1 MARFLL
7 THNVLIESQDQA
19 VDGLRQLAAS
29 LPPELKWVNSWW
41 IPDLSRMICEWE
53 APDLRSVQAALQP
66 FQESAPVV
74 EAHEVERIDPH
85 WYD

>member
-7 THNVLIESQDQA
+7 THDVLLETQDQA
-19 VDGLRQLAAS
+19 VDGLRALAAS
-29 LPPELKWVNSWW
+29 LPPELVWVCSWW
-41 IPDLSRMICEWE
+41 IPDTAQMVCEWE
-53 APDLRSVQAALQP
+53 APNLEDVRGVLEP
-66 FQESAPVV
+66 FHETAPVV